1 MIIAALE
8 LTITFYATSLKDKRS
23 VVRRVLSRVR
33 STFNVSA
40 AEVDE
45 LDNPGG
51 AVLGFCSCGND
62 KRDLEGRLQ
71 ALERF
76 VDGLELC
83 EITDSQRT
91 ITVSDGYGDLS
102 DDDDDDDDDDDVGD
116 IDSDRVVGVV
126 KD

>member
-1 MIIAALE
+1 VGFPVIIASLE

-23 VVRRVLSRVR
+23 VVRRVLARTR
-33 STFNVSA
+33 NTFNVSA

-51 AVLGFCSCGND
+51 AVLGFAACGND
-62 KRDLEGRLQ
+62 KRYLEGQLT

-83 EITDSQRT
+83 EIVDVQRDFV
-91 ITVSDGYGDLS
+91 VSGASGIDDDDDDGS
-102 DDDDDDDDDDDVGD
+102 IADDDDDDDA
-116 IDSDRVVGVV
+116 IS
-126 KD
+126 

>member
-1 MIIAALE
+1 MIVAALE
-8 LTITFYATSLKDKRS
+8 LTITFYASSLKDKRS
-23 VVRRVLSRVR
+23 VVRRVVSRVR

-51 AVLGFCSCGND
+51 AVLGFAAVGND

-83 EITDSQRT
+83 EIVDVQRSF
-91 ITVSDGYGDLS
+91 TVSDGY
-102 DDDDDDDDDDDVGD
+102 DDDDDDDD
-116 IDSDRVVGVV
+116 RVVGVV
-126 KD
+126 TD

>member
-1 MIIAALE
+1 MIIASLE

-23 VVRRVLSRVR
+23 VVRRVLSRTR

-51 AVLGFCSCGND
+51 AVLGFASCGND
-62 KRDLEGRLQ
+62 KRYLEGQLT

-76 VDGLELC
+76 VDELELC
-83 EITDSQRT
+83 EIVDVQRDFV
-91 ITVSDGYGDLS
+91 VSGASGI
-102 DDDDDDDDDDDVGD
+102 DDDDDDDDDVT
-116 IDSDRVVGVV
+116 S
-126 KD
+126 